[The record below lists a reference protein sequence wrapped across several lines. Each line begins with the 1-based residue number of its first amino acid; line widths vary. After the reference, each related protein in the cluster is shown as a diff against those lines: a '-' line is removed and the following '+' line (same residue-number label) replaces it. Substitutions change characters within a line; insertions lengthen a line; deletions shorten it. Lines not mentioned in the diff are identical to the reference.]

1 MKESKSLF
9 ISNPLV
15 ESLFVLAPPFVSV
28 VFAWAFYQFSEY
40 REMTPIL
47 WLLVVL
53 LVDVSHV
60 WTTIF
65 RTYFNKSFFKQRSDL
80 LLYVPLGCF
89 IVGVL
94 LYSTGKMVFWR
105 VMAYVA
111 LFHFIRQQYGV
122 FMLYARRTKME
133 VWQERIGK
141 ACIYLSTLAPVV
153 HWHFNLPRNFSW
165 FMEGD
170 FFQLPQSQ
178 ALPLGVW
185 GLTGICFIGYLFY
198 EIKSGIMNWQKH
210 FVLLGTFLS
219 WTVGIVILNNDI
231 SFTLTNVLTHGVPY
245 FALVWMSSCQGEQ
258 QVEKETFSMMKI
270 FTKPRVVGVVFMVAV
285 VAFLGF
291 MEEFFWDIFVW
302 HEHDVIFSWLYDGIV
317 HSDQSMLTLIVP
329 LLSVPQVTHYVL
341 DGFIWKGKLKYSGLS
356 F

>member
-1 MKESKSLF
+1 MKKNNTVF

-28 VFAWAFYQFSEY
+28 IFAWVFYQFTEY
-40 REMTPIL
+40 REMTPIF

-65 RTYFNKSFFKQRSDL
+65 RTYFNKRFFKHRSDL
-80 LLYVPLGCF
+80 LLYVPLGSF

-105 VMAYVA
+105 VMATCG

-133 VWQERIGK
+133 VWQERLGK
-141 ACIYLSTLAPVV
+141 ACIYFSTLTPVV
-153 HWHFNLPRNFSW
+153 HWHFNLPRSFSW

-170 FFQLPQSQ
+170 FIQMPKSQ
-178 ALPLGVW
+178 VFPHIVW
-185 GLTGICFIGYLFY
+185 GLTGICFLGYFIY

-210 FVLLGTFLS
+210 MVLIGTLLS
-219 WTVGIVILNNDI
+219 WTVGIVIFNNDI
-231 SFTLTNVLTHGVPY
+231 SFTLTNVLTHGIPY
-245 FALVWMSSCQGEQ
+245 FALIWMSSCQADKQ
-258 QVEKETFSMMKI
+258 KEKETFQIMKV
-270 FTKPRVVGVVFMVAV
+270 FTRSRLIGISFMLVLVGA
-285 VAFLGF
+285 LGF
-291 MEEFFWDIFVW
+291 IEEFFWDTFVW
-302 HEHDVIFSWLYDGIV
+302 HEHETIFSWLYDGVV
-317 HSDQSMLTLIVP
+317 HSDTSMLTLIVP

-341 DGFIWKGKLKYSGLS
+341 DGFIWKGKHKHSGLS